1 MTYSTGDRVQR
12 PPVDGAGLAV
22 VMEVIAAPPDSPD
35 PCAEAVALIAYAEGG
50 SGWWPVS
57 SLTPA
62 PPASAAED
70 AAPPAP

>member
-1 MTYSTGDRVQR
+1 MNYSAGDKVQR
-12 PPVDGAGLAV
+12 PPADGAGLAV

-35 PCAEAVALIAYAEGG
+35 PSDEAVALIAYAEGG

-62 PPASAAED
+62 PPAPAAAD
-70 AAPPAP
+70 PAPPAP